1 MKTDGQVLLRELA
14 EYPANTFENHF
25 AKTSRRLGLGVA
37 LDREELLML
46 YTAAF
51 HATLCNIAFN
61 GLGGCEGEISPQ
73 REPVRVA
80 LEREFMEAREVFFRS
95 RGWNTLPASIRGQV
109 RRTFLR
115 VAVSERNLAD

>member
-1 MKTDGQVLLRELA
+1 MRTDGQVLLRELA

-61 GLGGCEGEISPQ
+61 GLGGCEGEISPE
-73 REPVRVA
+73 REPVRVV
-80 LEREFMEAREVFFRS
+80 LEREFMAAQALFFRS
-95 RGWNTLPASIRGQV
+95 RGWNALPASVRGQV
-109 RRTFLR
+109 RRAFLR
-115 VAVSERNLAD
+115 VAVADRNLAG